1 MENIMVK
8 NKKKKV
14 AKGTSGKKNP
24 GGAEGT
30 FQREKFALDILNARK
45 GLGRSQRDVGEVVK
59 ISSAG
64 LTFLERAECVPS
76 AETFARLCKFYKLSP
91 LAYL

>member
-1 MENIMVK
+1 MVK
-8 NKKKKV
+8 NKKKKS
-14 AKGTSGKKNP
+14 AGKTKKRKNP
-24 GGAEGT
+24 GGAEGA
-30 FQREKFALDILNARK
+30 FQREKFAVDILNARK
-45 GLGRSQRDVGEVVK
+45 GLGQSQRDVGEVIK